1 MQDSKKLQSL
11 ANRYEIPAFLQHF
24 PLMWFGASVLLFLVI
39 IFGST
44 QSWMTA
50 NLTADAGGKLMTGLT
65 LLFLLSAIFFIR
77 YWIVVAPY
85 YVRVVEWDEEKI
97 LLHTQR
103 GRPKDFTWYQIS
115 FAKAPR
121 DTGEPASPY
130 SHRLLLHILYKPTP
144 YRIPWNWDDTSR
156 AFLRTLRDKEKKV
169 EEI

>member
-1 MQDSKKLQSL
+1 MNPEKPPSL
-11 ANRYEIPAFLQHF
+11 PNRYEIPAFLQHF
-24 PLMWFGASVLLFLVI
+24 PLLWFGASLLLFLFI
-39 IFGST
+39 AFGSS

-50 NLTADAGGKLMTGLT
+50 NLAAEAANKLMLGLT
-65 LLFLLSAIFFIR
+65 LLFLGSAIFFIR

-85 YVRVVEWDEEKI
+85 YVRAVEWDEEK
-97 LLHTQR
+97 LLLYTQR

-144 YRIPWNWDDTSR
+144 YRIPWTWDDTSR
-156 AFLRTLRDKEKKV
+156 AFLRALREKEKKV